1 MGDIE
6 MKKRLFVGMMMVC
19 LAFLCMPVTALAE
32 EQASDEVQVLVSP
45 KKAKISSAIDIGS
58 EPMEVEIMLDALLED
73 DAITYEG
80 EFIEANRIADEM
92 KQADLTEIVEKFNT
106 ELRNINPA
114 HVDLEAKDITFH
126 ICPYPELEI
135 TGVEYAD
142 EYFLGMQIIEWNTSV
157 KYDVIAIS
165 DGVGPI
171 EIETKIPLVMEEGT
185 MMKFSFPLLSQVD
198 NDKEALNIKQFND
211 DGTVRYYHTA
221 LGIGDTDTFSV
232 PTVGKFAM
240 IVDERIVT
248 VKYIDLDEEKTYD
261 VTSIN
266 METLPT
272 ATKEGYTFK
281 GWKMEPDQSEMIY
294 QGTLTEEIL
303 NQMHE
308 WAISGH
314 EPIYATAVFERETV
328 EQVPET
334 DATHDDDT
342 HEDVDEETVTETE
355 LAVCEGVSEQEVTV
369 TKPAKTS
376 DGSMAIFYV
385 AVMIVSI
392 ISRFWVQRC
401 AKAIFKGET
410 QQNE

>member
-6 MKKRLFVGMMMVC
+6 MKKRLFVGIMMVC

-32 EQASDEVQVLVSP
+32 EQASDEVQAILLP
-45 KKAKISSAIDIGS
+45 KKAKIYSTIDIGNES
-58 EPMEVEIMLDALLED
+58 MEAGIMLDALLAD
-73 DAITYEG
+73 DAITYEC
-80 EFIEANRIADEM
+80 EFIEAHRSADEM

-114 HVDLEAKDITFH
+114 HVDLEEKDLTIH

-142 EYFLGMQIIEWNTSV
+142 EYFPGMLIIEWKTSV
-157 KYDVIAIS
+157 KYDVIATS
-165 DGVGPI
+165 NGGDTV
-171 EIETKIPLVMEEGT
+171 EIETKIPLAMEDGIAV
-185 MMKFSFPLLSQVD
+185 KFSFPLLSEVD
-198 NDKEALNIKQFND
+198 GYEDVLTIKQFND
-211 DGTVRYYHTA
+211 DGTVRYYHTT
-221 LGIGDTDTFSV
+221 LGVDDTVAFSV
-232 PTVGKFAM
+232 PAAGKFAL
-240 IVDERIVT
+240 IADVRIAT
-248 VKYIDLDEEKTYD
+248 VKYVDLDEEKNYD
-261 VTSIN
+261 ASSIN
-266 METLPT
+266 VETFPT
-272 ATKEGYTFK
+272 ATKEGYIFK

-314 EPIYATAVFERETV
+314 EPIYAAAVFEREAV

-334 DATHDDDT
+334 DASNDDDT
-342 HEDVDEETVTETE
+342 YEDFEEENVTETE

-385 AVMIVSI
+385 AVMIASVA
-392 ISRFWVQRC
+392 SRFWV
-401 AKAIFKGET
+401 KKYSKTIKKV
-410 QQNE
+410 

>member
-1 MGDIE
+1 
-6 MKKRLFVGMMMVC
+6 MKKRLFVGIVMVC
-19 LAFLCMPVTALAE
+19 LVFLCMPITALAE
-32 EQASDEVQVLVSP
+32 EQASDEVQVIVSP
-45 KKAKISSAIDIGS
+45 KKAKIFSTIDIGNES
-58 EPMEVEIMLDALLED
+58 MEAGIMLDALLED

-80 EFIEANRIADEM
+80 EFIEVNRIADEM

-106 ELRNINPA
+106 EIRNINPA

-142 EYFLGMQIIEWNTSV
+142 EYFQGMLIIEWKTFV
-157 KYDVIAIS
+157 KYDVIATS
-165 DGVGPI
+165 NGGDTV

-185 MMKFSFPLLSQVD
+185 MMKFSFPLLSEVG
-198 NDKEALNIKQFND
+198 NFLEVLTIKQFHD
-211 DGTVRYYHTA
+211 DGTVRYYRTA
-221 LGIGDTDTFSV
+221 PEAGGTVTFSV
-232 PTVGKFAM
+232 PVVGKFAM
-240 IVDERIVT
+240 IVDERTVT
-248 VKYIDLDEEKTYD
+248 VKYVDLDEEKNYD

-266 METLPT
+266 TETLPT

-334 DATHDDDT
+334 NASNDDDT
-342 HEDVDEETVTETE
+342 HEDFEKENVTETE
-355 LAVCEGVSEQEVTV
+355 LAVCEGVSEQEVAV

-376 DGSMAIFYV
+376 DGSMAMFYV

-392 ISRFWVQRC
+392 ISRFWVKRC
-401 AKAIFKGET
+401 AKAIFKGAT